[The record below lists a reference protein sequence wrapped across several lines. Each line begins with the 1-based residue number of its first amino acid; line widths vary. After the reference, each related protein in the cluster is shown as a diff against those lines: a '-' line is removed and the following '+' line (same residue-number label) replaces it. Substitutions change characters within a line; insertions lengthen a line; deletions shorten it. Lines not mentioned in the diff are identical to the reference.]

1 MILPASSYFNGNFQS
16 GRGVNVD
23 FWLFG
28 HLFRKIV
35 GTFWPL
41 IQKNCLNAPINQ
53 ICVIPPAKYCN
64 FLLPFCFTKI
74 LFRRFKFSSGL
85 QNRRIS
91 PKWFSNWENHCE
103 ICAGSESDCNILMNV
118 YTIGTNLKTNLKLF
132 LREQLRSLYAITMN
146 GLLSSVLHVL
156 HVFYS
161 RDRHC

>member
-1 MILPASSYFNGNFQS
+1 M
-16 GRGVNVD
+16 
-23 FWLFG
+23 
-28 HLFRKIV
+28 
-35 GTFWPL
+35 TFWPL
-41 IQKNCLNAPINQ
+41 IPKNCRDFLTSNSEKLSERPDQSNMRDTAGKILQ
-53 ICVIPPAKYCN
+53 F

-161 RDRHC
+161 RDHHY